1 LGWNLTYMAHARIF
15 VDFSKTILMS
25 ILERI
30 RTKSGLAIAV
40 VGGALALFVIS
51 DALQSNSSL
60 FGSNNNTDVGEV
72 DGDPISYKQFE
83 AKVEQNAGFY
93 KQRSQQ
99 EALDQAT
106 MDMLREQTWNQVIQ
120 ENIYAK
126 EFEQLGIKVT
136 NDELFEMIQGEN
148 PHEQIRTAPIFQNPQ
163 TGQFDRSLV
172 IRFLKNI
179 TESTDEAAK
188 AQWVAFEDGL
198 VKEAEAKKYAVLFR
212 KGIYATSLEAK
223 FAYQNRMKSADAEIV
238 ALNYF
243 SVPDTTIVADDA
255 ELKSYFKK
263 NYDKYKEKENMRKLD
278 FVLFDVVPT
287 TQDSTDIKKWVEEKT
302 VEFANTTNDTL
313 FVDANSE
320 TPFDTLAH
328 PFSFYPEEVQ
338 GRLFRDSVG
347 SIIGPVFKDGKYKV
361 YKVAGVKRDSTFQ
374 MRASHILFKTEG
386 PTKEDSLK
394 TLKKAQDVMAEIR
407 RGADFG
413 EKAAMYGTDGTS
425 SRGGDLGWFA
435 EGQMV
440 KEFNDYVK
448 RGKKGD
454 MGIVKTQF
462 GIHIVKITEDK
473 TNKTVCAGLLE
484 RAVKPSQNTQ
494 NSAYNDASQFAA
506 SAQNPEAFEKFIT
519 EKGLAKRNAEV
530 KENDKTLAGLPE
542 AREVIRWA
550 FSAKKG
556 NVSDV
561 YAISDKFVVA
571 VLTGIKEKNNA
582 NFDDVKERVLADYRK
597 EKKAEQLIEKAKTA
611 MAGTTNLNDIAT
623 KLQVAVTPLAGQ
635 TFENANIAY
644 IGPDNSFVGT
654 LMGTK
659 TTGKIAGP
667 VKGDN
672 AVYVYTVSKFNEAP
686 ATTDYTQYKSEAQ
699 QALSSRVEYASFE
712 TLKDLMKVKDNRF
725 MFY

>member
-1 LGWNLTYMAHARIF
+1 MGWNLTYMAYARIF

-60 FGSNNNTDVGEV
+60 FGGNNNTDVGEV

-93 KQRSQQ
+93 KQRVQQ
-99 EALDQAT
+99 DALDQAT
-106 MDMLREQTWNQVIQ
+106 MDMLREQTWNQVVQ

-148 PHEQIRTAPIFQNPQ
+148 PHEQIKSAPIFQNPQ

-179 TESTDEAAK
+179 TETTDEAAK

-198 VKEAEAKKYAVLFR
+198 VKEAEAKKYAALYR

-223 FAYQNRMKSADAEIV
+223 VAYQNRMKSADAEIV
-238 ALNYF
+238 ALNFF
-243 SVPDTTIVADDA
+243 SIPDTSVTADDG
-255 ELKSYFKK
+255 ELKAYFKK

-287 TQDSTDIKKWVEEKT
+287 AQDSADIKKWVDEKT

-347 SIIGPVFKDGKYKV
+347 SVIGPVFKDGKYKV
-361 YKVAGVKRDSTFQ
+361 YKVVGVKRDSSYQ

-386 PTKEDSLK
+386 PTKDDTLK
-394 TLKKAQDVMAEIR
+394 TLKKAQEVMAEIR

-413 EKAAMYGTDGTS
+413 EKAALYGTDGTS

-435 EGQMV
+435 DGQMV

-473 TNKTVCAGLLE
+473 TNKTVCAGVLE

-494 NSAYNDASQFAA
+494 NAAYNDASQFAA
-506 SAQNPEAFEKFIT
+506 AAQNPEAFEKFIT
-519 EKGLAKRNAEV
+519 EKGLSKRNAEV

-550 FSAKKG
+550 FGAKKG

-561 YAISDKFVVA
+561 YAIGDKFVVA

-611 MAGTTNLNDIAT
+611 MAGTANMNDIAT
-623 KLQVAVTPLAGQ
+623 KLQVAVTPLTGQ

-672 AVYVYTVSKFNEAP
+672 AVYVYKVSKFNDAP
-686 ATTDYTQYKSEAQ
+686 ATTDYSQYKAEVQ
-699 QALSSRVEYASFE
+699 QAMSSRVEYASFE